1 MKKKLS
7 LCYLSIL
14 LLQLQISDLKSSSLL
29 LLLLQPW
36 LCRFEIYLLCYSLCN
51 LDLGF
56 VTVVMFQ
63 VLWNPDRFN
72 LNLGLCPRENRLFCY
87 LISSLISL
95 SERTWN

>member
-36 LCRFEIYLLCYSLCN
+36 LCRLKIVLIDQAIMWDIMVGCFKERLL
-51 LDLGF
+51 
-56 VTVVMFQ
+56 
-63 VLWNPDRFN
+63 
-72 LNLGLCPRENRLFCY
+72 
-87 LISSLISL
+87 L
-95 SERTWN
+95 S